1 VSELVWEPAGL
12 QSHGT
17 IFRTNAQ
24 VVQQMDWELV
34 KALFMVLFTAGLIWG
49 VSDLLQRSAR
59 SLGARLRLPDSVMG
73 AVFYAIP
80 SSMPEFCIAV
90 IAVLFIDKSGFSIGV
105 GTVAGSAVYN
115 VLVIPALSV
124 LFAAAAARKRKKK
137 DLPGAQVFERIVVT
151 KHVLKRDGL
160 TYFLVVVL
168 LAALVVPLGMSKWL
182 AVLFLFC
189 YLGYVGLLWRDAH
202 RHRKTEASRQVRD
215 DVWPLGKA
223 IAILIL
229 AMVITGVACYF
240 LVEATVDISTKLS
253 IHPYVVAVLVTA
265 AATSI
270 PDTAISVLAARDE
283 GEESEESIVNAFSS
297 NIFDILVCLSVPAL
311 LVTGTVNIDASE
323 SGVTIGLLAL
333 FTIITL
339 AVMRKSRGLTVKGSY
354 ALLGMYVAFVL
365 SAIFNHQILGTLG
378 LE

>member
-1 VSELVWEPAGL
+1 MDGELAE
-12 QSHGT
+12 
-17 IFRTNAQ
+17 
-24 VVQQMDWELV
+24 
-34 KALFMVLFTAGLIWG
+34 ALFKVLLTAGLIWG

-90 IAVLFIDKSGFSIGV
+90 IAVLFIDNSGFSIGV

-124 LFAAAAARKRKKK
+124 LFAAGADRKRKKRGQA
-137 DLPGAQVFERIVVT
+137 GAKSFSRIKVT
-151 KHVLKRDGL
+151 GHVLKRDGW
-160 TYFLVVVL
+160 TYFFVVVI

-182 AVLFLFC
+182 AVLFLLC
-189 YLGYVGLLWRDAH
+189 YLGYVALLWRDAH
-202 RHRKTEASRQVRD
+202 RHRKTEASRQVRE
-215 DVWPLGKA
+215 DVWPLGKS
-223 IAILIL
+223 IIILIV
-229 AMVITGVACYF
+229 AMTVTGVACYF
-240 LVEATVDISTKLS
+240 LVEATVDISTRLA

-270 PDTAISVLAARDE
+270 PDTAISVLAAKDE

-311 LVTGTVNIDASE
+311 LVSGTVAIDASE

-339 AVMRKSRGLTVKGSY
+339 AIMRKSRGLTVRGSY

-365 SAIFNHQILGTLG
+365 SAIFNHQILMALG